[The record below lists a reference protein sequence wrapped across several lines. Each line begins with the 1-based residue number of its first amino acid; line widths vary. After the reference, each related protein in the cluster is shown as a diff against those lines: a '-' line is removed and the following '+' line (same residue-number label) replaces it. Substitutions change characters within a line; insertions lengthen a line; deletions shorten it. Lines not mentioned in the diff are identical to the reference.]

1 MSVFFALWPTAA
13 AARALADAA
22 TTLAPALEGKPVPAK
37 KIHLTVAFL
46 GNLPDARLAEA
57 IDAGDSVRGD
67 GFALALD
74 HVGAFRGA
82 RVAWAGT
89 SAPPAGLAELHR
101 QLRAAVAAR
110 SLPVEERAFAPHVTL
125 VRGIRRPLP
134 RTSLP
139 EAIEWK
145 VEGFALLRS
154 APGTG
159 VYATVAAWDLR

>member
-1 MSVFFALWPTAA
+1 MSVFFALWPSAA
-13 AARALADAA
+13 AAQALAETAA
-22 TTLAPALEGKPVPAK
+22 LLAPALEGKPVPPD

-46 GNLPDARLAEA
+46 GNLPESGLAQA
-57 IDAGDSVRGD
+57 IDAGDSVLAD

-82 RVAWAGT
+82 RVAWAGA
-89 SAPPAGLAELHR
+89 SAPPAALIELHR
-101 QLRAAVAAR
+101 QVRAAAAGR
-110 SLPVEERAFAPHVTL
+110 GLPVEDRAFAPHMTL

-139 EAIEWK
+139 EAIGWD

-159 VYATVAAWDLR
+159 VYSTVAAWDLR